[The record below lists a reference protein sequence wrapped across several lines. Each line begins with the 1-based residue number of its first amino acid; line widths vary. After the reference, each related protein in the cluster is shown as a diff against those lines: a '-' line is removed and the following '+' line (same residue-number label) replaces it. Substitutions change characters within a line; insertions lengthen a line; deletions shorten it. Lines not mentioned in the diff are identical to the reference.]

1 MSANTTARTIST
13 FAIAIVL
20 IVLIWDAY
28 LTAKNSRDTMSN
40 IITSFNQQTGG
51 LVALGVAILWF
62 HWFMPLP
69 RAWIS
74 DDFAP
79 PKA

>member
-1 MSANTTARTIST
+1 MGANSTARNVST
-13 FAIAIVL
+13 LAIAVL
-20 IVLIWDAY
+20 IIVLIWDAY

-51 LVALGVAILWF
+51 LVALGVAVLWV
-62 HWFMPLP
+62 HWFLPLP

-74 DDFAP
+74 DDYVP